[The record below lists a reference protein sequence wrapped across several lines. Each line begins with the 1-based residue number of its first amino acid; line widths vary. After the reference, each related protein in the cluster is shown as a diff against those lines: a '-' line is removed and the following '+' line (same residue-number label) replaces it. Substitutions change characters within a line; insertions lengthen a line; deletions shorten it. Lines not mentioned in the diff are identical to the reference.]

1 MDTIEVTRQTA
12 EKLHIAAVQRGIDP
26 WRPYEFAR
34 AEALRRS
41 IEVEKLP
48 KGDVRLRG
56 AHASYDPDA
65 LTILHEDT
73 GDDFL
78 NAFLVAHEIG
88 HVEFGGDAEAT
99 LSFEANPARPA
110 EAAPIGVDRVIDYG
124 RRERREVQMDLFG
137 RELLLPRSLARRLHL
152 QETLTASDIAKRL
165 AAPFEVVAQQLL
177 DALLLPV
184 TELKSEVPTEEKP
197 LNEEQRRAAEH
208 WGSPYLLEAGPGT
221 GKTQTLVSRVE
232 WLLEH
237 KKVLPDQILVLTFS
251 NKAAGE
257 LSDRIAAR
265 RPEAT
270 AAMWIGTFHSFGLD
284 IIRRF
289 HERLRLPAN
298 PRLMDRTEAI
308 DLLADR
314 FPHLDLTHYRDVWDP
329 SLALSDIL
337 AAISRAK
344 DEVTS
349 PQRYAELSDAMWE
362 AAVTAEVKQAAEK
375 CQEVAKVY
383 AAYERLRQERQC
395 LDFGDL
401 VALPVQLIEGDEEVR
416 TQLRARHRYVLVDE
430 FQDVNRASV
439 RLLKALCEGGENL
452 WVVGDAKQSI
462 YRFRGASSV
471 NIARFGKDDF
481 PGGTRGRLKINYRS
495 TEEIVQTFVTFASQD
510 MKAAAGTDVM
520 LKAERGPSGVKPEY
534 RAVEMAA
541 DEIVA
546 IAEAIEAHRAAGLP
560 YRDQALLCTGNERLG
575 RVAAGLES
583 LGIPLLYLGS
593 LFERDEIQ
601 QVLSLL
607 SLLNDRRSMGL
618 VRVATMPEFQLA
630 LDDVAAIIAQLKE
643 YDGAPLAWLAD
654 TPAINGV
661 SASAAP
667 VFAHLRETLDGFGPA
682 SRPWEVL
689 AKVLLD
695 RTRLA
700 ADIASSAAVGIRAR
714 GVAIWQ
720 FMNFVRAQPA
730 AAGLPVARLLDRIRR
745 LVLLADERDL
755 RELPAAAQSID
766 AVRLMTI
773 HGSKGLEFRAVHIP
787 GMNADT
793 IPRSSNHLRGC
804 TPPDGMIE
812 GASGTS
818 LDVLRTGHVEEQ
830 ECLFFVALSRARDRL
845 ILYSPTKA
853 SNGRRRGP
861 SEFLGRLGA
870 SLVSTTVQPKRSLPS
885 ADDET
890 PIKVRFPAGIV
901 LTDHQ
906 LALFQHC
913 PRRFFYTHV
922 LEVGGRRRET
932 PFMQMHGAVR
942 EILNW
947 LTENPSLAPSQPELD
962 TRLAEAW
969 DTQKLGEHGYSEDYR
984 RIAKQLIDFFLS
996 SRNGYVRAPPVEMR
1010 FRIGSSEIV
1019 VRPDEVLT
1027 AKDGRRHIRAI
1038 RTGHARSKELET
1050 VAAAV
1055 FTLAAY
1061 QAFPGCT
1068 VEFVH
1073 LGDETVNAVPMLE
1086 KALSNRRTKAAE
1098 MIGEIGAGCFPR
1110 DESPRTCPRCPAFF
1124 ICGPV
1129 PDGAFE
1135 KKFAT

>member
-1 MDTIEVTRQTA
+1 MDTIEVTRQRA
-12 EKLHIAAVQRGIDP
+12 QRLHVEGVQRGADP
-26 WRPYEFAR
+26 WRPYALAK
-34 AEALRRS
+34 AEAQRRS
-41 IEVEKLP
+41 LEVEKLP

-56 AHASYDPDA
+56 ARACYDPDA

-73 GDDFL
+73 GDEFM
-78 NAFLVAHEIG
+78 NAFLVAHELG
-88 HVEFGGDAEAT
+88 HVEFGGAGEAT
-99 LSFEANPARPA
+99 LSFATDPARPA
-110 EAAPIGVDRVIDYG
+110 EAAPVGVDRVIDYG

-137 RELLLPRSLARRLHL
+137 RELLLPRSVARRLHL
-152 QETLTASDIAKRL
+152 EEGLSASDIANRL

-184 TELKSEVPTEEKP
+184 IETESASRTEKP
-197 LNEEQRRAAEH
+197 LNEEQRAAAEH

-221 GKTQTLVSRVE
+221 GKTQTLVSRIE
-232 WLLEH
+232 WLLEQ
-237 KKVLPDQILVLTFS
+237 KKVPPDQILVLTFS

-265 RPEAT
+265 RPEAA

-289 HERLRLPAN
+289 HERLKLPAN

-314 FPHLDLTHYRDVWDP
+314 FPHLDLVHYRDVWDP
-329 SLALSDIL
+329 SLVLSDIL

-344 DEVTS
+344 DEVTL
-349 PQRYAELSDAMWE
+349 PQRYAELSDAMW
-362 AAVTAEVKQAAEK
+362 AAAQTGEEKEAAEK

-383 AAYERLRQERQC
+383 AAYEQLKEERQC

-401 VALPVQLIEGDEEVR
+401 VAVPVRLLEDDQEAR
-416 TQLRARHRYVLVDE
+416 TQVRGRHRYVLVDE

-439 RLLKALCEGGENL
+439 RLLKALCAGGENL

-471 NIARFGKDDF
+471 NIARFAKEDF
-481 PGGTRGRLKINYRS
+481 PGGKSGHLKINYRS
-495 TEEIVQTFVTFASQD
+495 SEEIVNAFVTFAAQN
-510 MKAAAGTDVM
+510 MKAAAGSDVT
-520 LKAERGPSGVKPEY
+520 LKAERGPSGMKPEY
-534 RAVEMAA
+534 RAVEMAPQDIA
-541 DEIVA
+541 A
-546 IAEAIEAHRAAGLP
+546 IAEAIEVHRAQGLA

-575 RVAAGLES
+575 RIAAGLES
-583 LGIPLLYLGS
+583 MGIPLLYLGS

-601 QVLSLL
+601 QILSLL
-607 SLLNDRRSMGL
+607 SLLNDRRAMGL
-618 VRVATMPEFQLA
+618 VRVGTMPEFQLPLA
-630 LDDVAAIIAQLKE
+630 DVAAIIAHLKNHG
-643 YDGAPLAWLAD
+643 GAPLAWLAD
-654 TPAINGV
+654 ASALPAI
-661 SASAAP
+661 SAEAVP
-667 VFAHLRETLDGFGPA
+667 VLARLRQALVGFGPP
-682 SRPWEVL
+682 SRPWEVV
-689 AKVLLD
+689 AKILLD

-700 ADIASSAAVGIRAR
+700 ADISNSADIAQRAR

-730 AAGLPVARLLDRIRR
+730 GAGLPIARLLDRIRR

-755 RELPAAAQSID
+755 RELPAAAQRID

-787 GMNADT
+787 GMNSDT
-793 IPRSSNHLRGC
+793 IPRSPNHLRGC
-804 TPPDGMIE
+804 IPPDGMIE
-812 GASGTS
+812 GVSGS
-818 LDVLRTGHVEEQ
+818 GLGILRSGHVEEQ

-845 ILYSPTKA
+845 ILYSPTKTA
-853 SNGRRRGP
+853 NGRRRGP
-861 SEFLGRLGA
+861 SEFLDRLGA
-870 SLVSTTVQPKRSLPS
+870 SIARTAVQPRRSLPVS
-885 ADDET
+885 EDEA
-890 PIKVRFPAGIV
+890 PIGVRFPAGVV

-906 LALFQHC
+906 LALFQRC

-942 EILNW
+942 AIVDW
-947 LTENPSLAPSQPELD
+947 LTEDPSFAPTQAELD
-962 TRLAEAW
+962 GRLAEAW
-969 DTQKLGEHGYSEDYR
+969 DAQELGEHGYSEDYR
-984 RIAKQLIDFFLS
+984 RIAKQLIGFFLS
-996 SRNGYVRAPPVEMR
+996 SRDGYERAMPAEMR
-1010 FRIGSSEIV
+1010 FRVGASVIV
-1019 VRPDEVLT
+1019 VRPDEVLM
-1027 AKDGRRHIRAI
+1027 AKDGHRHIRQV

-1055 FTLAAY
+1055 FTLAAH

-1073 LGDETVNAVPMLE
+1073 LGDQTVSAVSMKGKTLE
-1086 KALSNRRTKAAE
+1086 NRRGTATD
-1098 MIGEIGAGCFPR
+1098 MIIEIGAGRFPR

-1129 PDGAFE
+1129 PTGPFE
-1135 KKFAT
+1135 KNFAA

>member
-1 MDTIEVTRQTA
+1 MDTIEVTRRTA
-12 EKLHIAAVQRGIDP
+12 ERLHLAAVQRGSDP
-26 WRPYEFAR
+26 SRPYEFAR
-34 AEALRRS
+34 AEALRHS

-56 AHASYDPDA
+56 ARASYDPDA
-65 LTILHEDT
+65 LAILHEDT

-99 LSFEANPARPA
+99 LSFVADPARPA

-137 RELLLPRSLARRLHL
+137 RELLLPRSVVRHLHL

-177 DALLLPV
+177 DALLLPA
-184 TELKSEVPTEEKP
+184 TELNSEPPAEKQ
-197 LNEEQRRAAEH
+197 LDEEQRRAAQH

-221 GKTQTLVSRVE
+221 GKTQTLVGRVE
-232 WLLEH
+232 WLLDY
-237 KKVLPDQILVLTFS
+237 KKVPPDQILVLTFS
-251 NKAAGE
+251 NKAADE

-265 RPEAT
+265 RPEAA

-284 IIRRF
+284 IIRRL
-289 HERLRLPAN
+289 HERLKLPAN

-314 FPHLDLTHYRDVWDP
+314 FPHLDLTYYRNVWDP
-329 SLALSDIL
+329 SLVLSDIL

-344 DEVTS
+344 DEVVF
-349 PQRYAELSDAMWE
+349 PRCYAELSDAMW
-362 AAVTAEVKQAAEK
+362 QAALTDEAKVAAQK
-375 CQEVAKVY
+375 CQEVAK
-383 AAYERLRQERQC
+383 AYETYERVKEEGQC

-401 VALPVQLIEGDEEVR
+401 VALPVCLLETDEEVR
-416 TQLRARHRYVLVDE
+416 TKLRARHRHVLVDE

-439 RLLKALCEGGENL
+439 RLLKALCGDGDNL
-452 WVVGDAKQSI
+452 WVVGDPKQSI

-471 NIARFGKDDF
+471 NIARFGHDDF
-481 PGGTRGRLKINYRS
+481 SGGTRGRLTTNYRS
-495 TEEIVQTFVTFASQD
+495 TEEIVRTFITFASHH
-510 MKAAAGTDVM
+510 MKAAAGTDVT
-520 LKAERGPSGVKPEY
+520 LKAERGPSGVKPVY
-534 RAVEMAA
+534 RAVEMTP
-541 DEIVA
+541 DEMAA
-546 IAEAIEAHRAAGLP
+546 IAEAIEANRAAGLS

-575 RVAAGLES
+575 RIAVALES
-583 LGIPLLYLGS
+583 MGIPLLYLGS

-601 QVLSLL
+601 QLLSLL
-607 SLLNDRRSMGL
+607 SLLNDRRAMGL
-618 VRVATMPEFQLA
+618 ARVGTMPEFQLA
-630 LDDVAAIIAQLKE
+630 LEDVAAVIAHLKE
-643 YDGAPLAWLAD
+643 YNGAPLAWLAD
-654 TPAINGV
+654 APTIDGV

-667 VFAHLRETLDGFGPA
+667 VFVRLREALDGFGPA

-700 ADIASSAAVGIRAR
+700 ADIASSAIVGVRAR

-730 AAGLPVARLLDRIRR
+730 AAGLPIARLLDRIRR

-755 RELPAAAQSID
+755 RELPAAAQTID

-793 IPRSSNHLRGC
+793 IPRSPNHLRGC
-804 TPPDGMIE
+804 MPPDGMIE
-812 GASGTS
+812 GVCGTG
-818 LDVLRTGHVEEQ
+818 LDILRACHVEEQ
-830 ECLFFVALSRARDRL
+830 ECLFFVAISRARDRL

-853 SNGRRRGP
+853 SNRRRRAP

-870 SLVSTTVQPKRSLPS
+870 SLTSTVAQPKLSLPP
-885 ADDET
+885 AEDEAK
-890 PIKVRFPAGIV
+890 IEVHFPAGIV
-901 LTDHQ
+901 LTGHQ
-906 LALFQHC
+906 LALFQRC

-942 EILNW
+942 AIVDW
-947 LTENPSLAPSQPELD
+947 LTGDPSLTPSQPELD
-962 TRLAEAW
+962 ACLAEAW
-969 DTQKLGEHGYSEDYR
+969 DAQKLGDHGYTEDYR
-984 RIAKQLIDFFLS
+984 RIAKQLIDFFVA
-996 SRNGYVRAPPVEMR
+996 SRDGYVRALPAEMR
-1010 FRIGSSEIV
+1010 FRVGSSEIV

-1027 AKDGRRHIRAI
+1027 AKDGKRHIRQV
-1038 RTGHARSKELET
+1038 RTGHAGSKELET

-1055 FTLAAY
+1055 FTLAAH

-1073 LGDETVNAVPMLE
+1073 LGDQTVSPVPMLE
-1086 KALSNRRTKAAE
+1086 KVLGNRRATAAE
-1098 MIGEIGAGCFPR
+1098 MIGEIEAGRFPR
-1110 DESPRTCPRCPAFF
+1110 NESPRTCPRCPAFF

-1129 PDGAFE
+1129 PDGAFD
-1135 KKFAT
+1135 KKFST

>member
-12 EKLHIAAVQRGIDP
+12 ERLHLTAVQKGADP
-26 WRPYEFAR
+26 WRPYEFVR

-48 KGDVRLRG
+48 RGDVRLRG
-56 AHASYDPDA
+56 ARASYDPDA

-78 NAFLVAHEIG
+78 NAFLVGHEIG

-99 LSFEANPARPA
+99 LSFEADPVRPA
-110 EAAPIGVDRVIDYG
+110 EAAPVGVDRVIDYG

-137 RELLLPRSLARRLHL
+137 RELLLPRSVVRRLHL
-152 QETLTASDIAKRL
+152 QENLTATDIANRL
-165 AAPFEVVAQQLL
+165 AAPFEVVAQQFL
-177 DALLLPV
+177 DTLLLPAA
-184 TELKSEVPTEEKP
+184 EPESEARTEKP
-197 LNEEQRRAAEH
+197 LNEEQRRAADH

-221 GKTQTLVSRVE
+221 GKTQTLVGRVE

-237 KKVLPDQILVLTFS
+237 KKVPADQILVLTFS

-265 RPEAT
+265 RPEAA

-289 HERLRLPAN
+289 HERLGLPAN
-298 PRLMDRTEAI
+298 PRLMDRTEAV

-329 SLALSDIL
+329 SLALTDIL

-344 DEVTS
+344 DEVAS
-349 PQRYAELSDAMWE
+349 SQRYAELSDAMWKV
-362 AAVTAEVKQAAEK
+362 AVTTEARQAAEK

-383 AAYERLRQERQC
+383 AAYEQLKQERQC

-401 VALPVQLIEGDEEVR
+401 VAVPVRLIEGDDEVR
-416 TQLRARHRYVLVDE
+416 THLRARHRYVLVDE

-439 RLLKALCEGGENL
+439 RLLKALCGGGENL

-471 NIARFGKDDF
+471 NIARFGKEDF
-481 PGGTRGRLKINYRS
+481 PGGTSGRLKINYRS
-495 TEEIVQTFVTFASQD
+495 TEEIVQTFVSFAAQD
-510 MKAAAGTDVM
+510 MKAAAGADVT

-534 RAVEMAA
+534 RSVEMTS

-546 IAEAIEAHRAAGLP
+546 IAEAIEAHRAAGIS

-575 RVAAGLES
+575 RIAAGLES
-583 LGIPLLYLGS
+583 MGIPLLYLGS

-601 QVLSLL
+601 QLLSLL
-607 SLLNDRRSMGL
+607 SLLNDRRAMGL
-618 VRVATMPEFQLA
+618 VRVATMPGLQLA
-630 LDDVAAIIAQLKE
+630 LEDVAAVIAHLKDHDRE
-643 YDGAPLAWLAD
+643 PLAWLAD
-654 TPAINGV
+654 GPALNGL
-661 SASAAP
+661 SAGAAP
-667 VFAHLRETLDGFGPA
+667 VFTRLRDALDGFGPA
-682 SRPWEVL
+682 SKPWDVV
-689 AKVLLD
+689 ARVLLD

-700 ADIASSAAVGIRAR
+700 ADIASSTAVGVRAR

-787 GMNADT
+787 GMNSDT
-793 IPRSSNHLRGC
+793 IPRSPNHLRGC

-812 GASGTS
+812 GGSGTG
-818 LDVLRTGHVEEQ
+818 LDILRSGHVEEQ

-845 ILYSPTKA
+845 ILYSPTKT
-853 SNGRRRGP
+853 SNGRRRGR
-861 SEFLGRLGA
+861 SEFLDRLGA
-870 SLVSTTVQPKRSLPS
+870 SLASTAVQPKLSLPA
-885 ADDET
+885 ADDEA
-890 PIKVRFPAGIV
+890 PIKVRFPTGIV

-906 LALFQHC
+906 LALFQRC

-942 EILNW
+942 TIVEW
-947 LTENPSLAPSQPELD
+947 LTGDPSLAPSQPELD
-962 TRLAEAW
+962 ARLAEAW
-969 DTQKLGEHGYSEDYR
+969 DVQRLGEHGYSEDYR
-984 RIAKQLIDFFLS
+984 RIAKQLIGFFLS
-996 SRNGYVRAPPVEMR
+996 SRNGFVRAAPAEMR
-1010 FRIGSSEIV
+1010 FRVGSSEIV

-1027 AKDGRRHIRAI
+1027 AKDGRRHIRAV

-1073 LGDETVNAVPMLE
+1073 LGDQTVNAVPMSE
-1086 KALSNRRTKAAE
+1086 KVLGNRRANAAE
-1098 MIGEIGAGCFPR
+1098 MIAEIGAGRFPR

-1129 PDGAFE
+1129 PDGTFE
-1135 KKFAT
+1135 KNFVT